1 MAISASRSNS
11 PAGTLV
17 AVVTIPMLAPA
28 RMEGVLAA
36 HGDGRAIVEHVTD
49 ETPDRRAAAGMA
61 MTAMAVAITWL

>member
-17 AVVTIPMLAPA
+17 AVVTSPMLAPA

-36 HGDGRAIVEHVTD
+36 DGDGRAVVEHVTD
-49 ETPDRRAAAGMA
+49 ETLIGVPLL
-61 MTAMAVAITWL
+61 V